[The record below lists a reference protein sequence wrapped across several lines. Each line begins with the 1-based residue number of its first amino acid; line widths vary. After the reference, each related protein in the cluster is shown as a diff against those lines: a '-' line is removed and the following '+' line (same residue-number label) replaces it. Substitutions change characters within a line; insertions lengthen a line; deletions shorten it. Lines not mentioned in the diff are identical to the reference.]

1 MTMKKLIFFLLVI
14 YSFTVSGQL
23 HEMGMQCALMDTT
36 FVPLPEN
43 GLSYNGYVHTPK
55 DTLHMLVIFRAF
67 NNNTEDWNI
76 GQPDLFWA
84 HDDIPSWAKGASN
97 KLFDSSHHTIGQTL
111 NLSAWFHRMSKGKFI
126 VTGEVFPHLVI
137 QNLKNF

>member
-1 MTMKKLIFFLLVI
+1 MKKLYAVSFAFMLQTTVPVMAQCLTDSLLSLLGTEAT
-14 YSFTVSGQL
+14 YY
-23 HEMGMQCALMDTT
+23 
-36 FVPLPEN
+36 
-43 GLSYNGYVHTPK
+43 SYNGSVHTPK